1 MIGYG
6 IACVLVCALS
16 LFDKRAIPYA
26 IVIFLGWIAGFAG
39 WQYWPLVSLVSASA
53 LFWLHIYR
61 PIPVS
66 PAVAALAALMLCA
79 DVIYLWFRWQRIP
92 IEVEYGT
99 ALNIGLTCQLV
110 LIGHVGAINAG
121 DMLGSWLS
129 SRLRGFRGVHR
140 A

>member
-6 IACVLVCALS
+6 IACLAVLALS
-16 LFDKRAIPYA
+16 FFDRRAMPYA
-26 IVIFLGWIAGFAG
+26 FVILLGWVAGFMG
-39 WQYWPLVSLVSASA
+39 WQYWPLVSLVSAST

-66 PAVAALAALMLCA
+66 PAVAALAALMLIA

-92 IEVEYGT
+92 IEVEYAT

-110 LIGHVGAINAG
+110 LVGHVGAINGG
-121 DMLGSWLS
+121 DLLGSWLS
-129 SRLRGFRGVHR
+129 GRLRGVRGVRR